1 MLSLRM
7 CPLSAYFAYPLYL
20 TVKMGM
26 RPQQTALTLAKKLL
40 KSFGD
45 LVANPIQPNFKRYG
59 QSCKL
64 RPAKKNLTGFQN

>member
-1 MLSLRM
+1 
-7 CPLSAYFAYPLYL
+7 
-20 TVKMGM
+20 MGM